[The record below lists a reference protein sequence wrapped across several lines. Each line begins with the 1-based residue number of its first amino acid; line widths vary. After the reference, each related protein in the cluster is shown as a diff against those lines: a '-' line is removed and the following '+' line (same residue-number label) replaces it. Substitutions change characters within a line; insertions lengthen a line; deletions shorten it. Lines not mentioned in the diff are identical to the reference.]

1 MANRPSRE
9 VSKHKTRV
17 SLEDSQGRG
26 KLNVSGMEEG
36 YYYHV
41 VNDKNGRVE
50 QLKQRGFEV
59 VQHDGR
65 VSMGDSAD
73 KQVGSVVKTVTDSKD
88 GTKGVLMR
96 IPQEFKDEDD
106 AFRQKQIDKSEEAL
120 FRNAK
125 DEKGRYGDIKVE

>member
-1 MANRPSRE
+1 MVNRPNRE
-9 VSKHKTRV
+9 VSKHPTRV

-26 KLNVSGMEEG
+26 KLNVQGMEEG

-50 QLKQRGFEV
+50 QLKARGYTV
-59 VQHDGR
+59 VEHNGH

-73 KQVGSVVKTVTDSKD
+73 KQTGTAVTTIADSKD
-88 GTKGVLMR
+88 GTKGILMR
-96 IPQEFKDEDD
+96 CPKEFKAEDD
-106 AFRQKQIDKSEEAL
+106 GFRAKQIDKSEEAL

-125 DEKGRYGDIKVE
+125 EQKGRYGDIKVE